1 MSLEAQFLNAAAAES
16 AERGERVRFTES
28 LAVFEDMHRALKA
41 RLAETPEHRALDG
54 LDAVLA
60 LVQPSGQRSGRH
72 LDLDGFAAFR
82 GSVEL
87 LHDNTPEARAL
98 QLFEGAL
105 RSMIASASDFDDLP
119 DVEDEAEAIA
129 EDASEAA
136 DAEGDVPVVVAVFE
150 AQDDAADDELST
162 DDTVP
167 ENETL
172 HASTGHETADDAA
185 DDANEESKSA
195 DEADEAV
202 SAGDDAGDTA
212 VTDDT
217 SDSDPDEIRQRIVEL
232 EAELAA
238 ARANQAA

>member
-1 MSLEAQFLNAAAAES
+1 MSLEAQFLNEAAS
-16 AERGERVRFTES
+16 DERSERVRFTET
-28 LAVFEDMHRALKA
+28 LAVFEDMHGALKA
-41 RLAETPEHRALDG
+41 RLHETPEHRALDS
-54 LDAVLA
+54 LDAALA
-60 LVQPSGQRSGRH
+60 LVAQGAKRSGRH

-119 DVEDEAEAIA
+119 DVEEEA
-129 EDASEAA
+129 DAGTEEERKAA
-136 DAEGDVPVVVAVFE
+136 DAAGEAPVVVAIFE
-150 AQDDAADDELST
+150 DEADPAEEDLGAEEETSDAETDHLAAGHKSAEDATLEPEDE
-162 DDTVP
+162 TV
-167 ENETL
+167 
-172 HASTGHETADDAA
+172 TADDRKA
-185 DDANEESKSA
+185 DTSAEE
-195 DEADEAV
+195 DT
-202 SAGDDAGDTA
+202 AGDTSM
-212 VTDDT
+212 TDEA